1 MKIIVIGAG
10 KVGAGLAEYLINEN
24 NEITLIDMD
33 INKLRELQN
42 RYDIKIVKG
51 HGSYPET
58 LRNADAANTE
68 LLVAVTDSDETNML
82 ACQLGYSLFRI
93 PQKIARIR
101 NHEYL
106 SERKILFCNQAIPID
121 NIIAPEQ
128 LITDEIA
135 NLISYPGVL
144 QIAEFASGRVAIASA
159 KAYYGGPI
167 VGYQLDTMRNHLDSI
182 NASIVAIYRQNRLIQ
197 LKSDTV
203 IEAGDEVVFI
213 SAIGHIR
220 SVMSE
225 FQRLEVPYRRIMI
238 IGGGSIGMEL
248 ARKLG
253 ELYQIK
259 LIEMDEERAEFL
271 ASEFDKSSVEVFCSN
286 PSNPDF
292 LTEEHVDEMDLVI
305 AVTEKDETNIM
316 STLLAKKLGAQKS
329 IVLISNFAYVNL
341 LQTDAIDIV
350 LSPHEATISALLTNI
365 RHNGVD
371 NVHTLRRGTAE
382 CLEITING
390 TTKNNAVLGKPLAKI
405 KFPVGISLC
414 AIYRNEEVIMAS
426 PDLELASGD
435 LAIFFVTEKKNIR
448 ELIKMTAPRP
458 SFFAKT
464 SEA

>member
-253 ELYQIK
+253 ELNQIK

-382 CLEITING
+382 GLE
-390 TTKNNAVLGKPLAKI
+390 KI
-405 KFPVGISLC
+405 GRGHV
-414 AIYRNEEVIMAS
+414 
-426 PDLELASGD
+426 
-435 LAIFFVTEKKNIR
+435 
-448 ELIKMTAPRP
+448 
-458 SFFAKT
+458 
-464 SEA
+464 

>member
-1 MKIIVIGAG
+1 MWR
-10 KVGAGLAEYLINEN
+10 
-24 NEITLIDMD
+24 
-33 INKLRELQN
+33 KL
-42 RYDIKIVKG
+42 D
-51 HGSYPET
+51 SAMAST
-58 LRNADAANTE
+58 RNADAANTE

-93 PQKIARIR
+93 PQKIARVR

-382 CLEITING
+382 GLEITING

-414 AIYRNEEVIMAS
+414 AIYRNEEVIMAC

>member
-167 VGYQLDTMRNHLDSI
+167 VGYQ
-182 NASIVAIYRQNRLIQ
+182 Q
-197 LKSDTV
+197 
-203 IEAGDEVVFI
+203 
-213 SAIGHIR
+213 
-220 SVMSE
+220 
-225 FQRLEVPYRRIMI
+225 
-238 IGGGSIGMEL
+238 
-248 ARKLG
+248 
-253 ELYQIK
+253 
-259 LIEMDEERAEFL
+259 
-271 ASEFDKSSVEVFCSN
+271 
-286 PSNPDF
+286 
-292 LTEEHVDEMDLVI
+292 
-305 AVTEKDETNIM
+305 
-316 STLLAKKLGAQKS
+316 
-329 IVLISNFAYVNL
+329 
-341 LQTDAIDIV
+341 
-350 LSPHEATISALLTNI
+350 
-365 RHNGVD
+365 
-371 NVHTLRRGTAE
+371 
-382 CLEITING
+382 
-390 TTKNNAVLGKPLAKI
+390 
-405 KFPVGISLC
+405 
-414 AIYRNEEVIMAS
+414 
-426 PDLELASGD
+426 
-435 LAIFFVTEKKNIR
+435 
-448 ELIKMTAPRP
+448 
-458 SFFAKT
+458 
-464 SEA
+464 